1 MSWQT
6 YVDEHLMCEIEGHHL
21 TSAAI
26 VGHDGAV
33 WAQSTAFPQVIPICM
48 ILVRSSS
55 CMRVDQIQ
63 INHAV
68 SFHSAHIYASSS
80 RQRR

>member
-6 YVDEHLMCEIEGHHL
+6 YVDEHLMCDIEGHHL

-33 WAQSTAFPQVIPICM
+33 WAQSAAFPQVIAIASAFPIC
-48 ILVRSSS
+48 SS
-55 CMRVDQIQ
+55 
-63 INHAV
+63 
-68 SFHSAHIYASSS
+68 
-80 RQRR
+80 